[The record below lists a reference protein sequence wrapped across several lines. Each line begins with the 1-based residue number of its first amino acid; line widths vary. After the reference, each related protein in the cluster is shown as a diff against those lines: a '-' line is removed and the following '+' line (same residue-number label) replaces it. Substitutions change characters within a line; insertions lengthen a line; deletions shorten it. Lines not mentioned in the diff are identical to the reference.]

1 MIAPMRTD
9 VSMHFAPAPASR
21 PAVPLLA
28 LALLVAALASP
39 AGAAPVPVG
48 PAIPIA
54 APAEAA
60 AVAVLADGGFAVAWR
75 EHEEPFA
82 GSVWLQLFA
91 ADDRPLGPPR
101 PVGGDRASRF
111 FGLDGP
117 AIGAA
122 ADGSFVVAWLGPG
135 ANVTSTAQVRRFAPD
150 GLPVGPPMRVSGGL
164 EALDVELAVAAD
176 GGFVVAWTTL
186 IDGRDPDVYARR
198 FAASG
203 SPVGPRFL
211 LHGDTFNDQYLGGIA
226 LAPDGRLLAVVES
239 WEGEGN
245 FLDVHLSSFAADD
258 TPLALDVR
266 VNTDASFS
274 NASQSE
280 SSIVRLADGRWLVLF
295 NSPLSHADGSVSRT
309 LYGRLLDPDGE
320 PLGPEE
326 VIASG
331 VGGRQSAPVA
341 APTEDGG
348 FVVLWRDECEWEFG
362 TFEVCEDPAAH
373 RDGHFDGIYGRAFD
387 AAGEPLGDDFLVPVE
402 TFGPQTAPAIAAGPA
417 GDLVA
422 AWTSAPVRGDATL
435 RSVLARRLAAPCPPG
450 ASTLCLGGGRFA
462 VEAHWRDPFGNAGPG
477 VAEPRDDLWGTFWF
491 FDPENL
497 ELAVKLID
505 GTEVNGHW
513 WVFSA
518 SLTNVDYALRVT
530 DTATGRVALYENPQG
545 TFASRGDT
553 AAFEEVVEPAA
564 AAGATRAA
572 AAPRRAAR
580 PAEAGACQPAP
591 ERLCLLD
598 GRFAVEIDWQDASSG
613 TAGQGLRLPL
623 TDDTGAFWFFR
634 DDNPEVVVK
643 VLDARTVNGRF
654 WVFFASLTDV
664 AFTLEVTDTESG
676 ETATYE
682 NPDGTLASRGDTD
695 AFPRPAGAGGAP

>member
-1 MIAPMRTD
+1 MRTD
-9 VSMHFAPAPASR
+9 VSRHFAPAPAPR
-21 PAVPLLA
+21 PVVPLLA
-28 LALLVAALASP
+28 LALLAAALALP
-39 AGAAPVPVG
+39 AGAAPRPVG
-48 PAIPIA
+48 PVIPIA

-75 EHEEPFA
+75 EHENPLA
-82 GSVWLQLFA
+82 GSVWLQVFA
-91 ADDRPLGPPR
+91 ADNRPLGPPR

-122 ADGSFVVAWLGPG
+122 ADGSFVVAWIGPG
-135 ANVTSTAQVRRFAPD
+135 ANVTTTAQVRRFAPD

-164 EALDVELAVAAD
+164 EALDVELAMAAD
-176 GGFVVAWTTL
+176 GGFVVAWTGLT
-186 IDGRDPDVYARR
+186 DGRDPDVYARR

-203 SPVGPRFL
+203 SPAGPRFL
-211 LHGDTFNDQYLGGIA
+211 LHGDTFRDQSLGGVA

-245 FLDVHLSSFAADD
+245 FLDVLLSSFAADD

-266 VNTDASFS
+266 VNTDASFAS
-274 NASQSE
+274 ASQDQASL
-280 SSIVRLADGRWLVLF
+280 VRLTDGRWLVVF
-295 NSPLSHADGSVSRT
+295 TSPAQHADASVSRT
-309 LYGRLLDPDGE
+309 LYGRLLDEVGQ

-326 VIASG
+326 PLASG
-331 VGGRQSAPVA
+331 VGGRQGEPAV

-348 FVVLWRDECEWEFG
+348 FVVLWRDECEWELG
-362 TFEVCEDPAAH
+362 TFEACEDPAAH

-387 AAGEPLGDDFLVPVE
+387 AAGEPLGDDFPVPVE
-402 TFGPQTAPAIAAGPA
+402 TFGPQTAPAIASGPA

-435 RSVLARRLAAPCPPG
+435 RSVLARRLAAPCAQTPT
-450 ASTLCLGGGRFA
+450 TLCVGGGRFA
-462 VEAHWRDPFGNAGPG
+462 VEADWRDPFGNAGQG
-477 VAEPRDDLWGTFWF
+477 FGETRDDLWGTFWF

-530 DTATGRVALYENPQG
+530 DTATGRVAVYENPQG

-553 AAFEEVVEPAA
+553 AAFEEIVEPTAA
-564 AAGATRAA
+564 AEAARA

-580 PAEAGACQPAP
+580 PAEAGACQPAA

-664 AFTLEVTDTESG
+664 AFTLEVTDTATG
-676 ETATYE
+676 ETATYV

-695 AFPRPAGAGGAP
+695 AFPAAAPAGPPPGL